1 MINITL
7 NGKPFSPQT
16 FEEMLIQA
24 VAEELRDKL
33 GSIRHPETGE
43 FPTIAISGSSL
54 DKLSVQAEG
63 SPELLELVKARLAE
77 FQESNED
84 DSVVESEMEN
94 GVPKVFLSFAFEDIE
109 LAGKIAN
116 TLQASGIDTW
126 WSEWCIGAGDSI
138 RQKID
143 EGLGDCT
150 HFVVLLTPYSIS
162 KPWVNQEMDAGLVRK
177 LSSGSKFIALRSE
190 LAASELPPLL
200 QGALSPSVNPIN
212 LDLTQLINDIHGVTR
227 KPPLGQPPAAV
238 SQAKAI
244 STGYSAAA
252 TALAKFFVETTKVA
266 RKLDPC
272 ITLHELASKLS
283 LSEEDVEDAVFEL
296 KGLVTKHRPDLIYP
310 EEELFVRFDKFWMGW
325 NPEEDAL
332 RVASGLVNHEKFPC
346 QPSEID
352 AIVGWGPRRLNAAI
366 AYMVGRGL
374 IKDVRAMNGGPWL
387 AVHLMKTDATR
398 RFVKSK

>member
-116 TLQASGIDTW
+116 TLQANGIETW
-126 WSEWCIGAGDSI
+126 WSDWCIGAGDSI

-190 LAASELPPLL
+190 LAAGDLPPLL
-200 QGALSPSVNPIN
+200 QGALSPSVNACN

-227 KPPLGQPPAAV
+227 KPPLGQAPAAV

-252 TALAKFFVETTKVA
+252 TALAKFFVETTKEA

-272 ITLHELASKLS
+272 IELDELASKLS

-296 KGLVTKHRPDLIYP
+296 KGLVTKHQLELIYP

-325 NPEEDAL
+325 DPSEDAL
-332 RVASGLVNHEKFPC
+332 RVASGLVNDENFPC
-346 QPSEID
+346 EPSEID

-366 AYMVGRGL
+366 AFLVGRSL
-374 IKDVRAMNGGPWL
+374 VKDVRAMDGGPWL